1 MTSRCGD
8 GLHVLVL
15 RAVVG
20 AGVCFDQEQ
29 CGERVPREGPVHGD
43 ASAGVGAGGRC
54 DRSKMELL
62 IRQVNAK
69 KLPFACLSV
78 YGTNDCCGKGR
89 RGE

>member
-1 MTSRCGD
+1 M
-8 GLHVLVL
+8 
-15 RAVVG
+15 
-20 AGVCFDQEQ
+20 
-29 CGERVPREGPVHGD
+29 HGN

-78 YGTNDCCGKGR
+78 YGTNDCCGEGR